1 MMQRALEALAH
12 PGRRKILQL
21 VMDRELQ
28 AGELAELT
36 GMAQPAASQHLRVLR
51 EAGLVDVRPVGSRRL
66 YRVNF
71 AQVQAVR
78 AQLDEFWG
86 NRLAAL
92 RRATE
97 RKR

>member
-12 PGRRKILQL
+12 PGRRRILQL
-21 VMDRELQ
+21 VIDREMQ

-71 AQVQAVR
+71 ARVQAVR
-78 AQLDEFWG
+78 SQLDEFWG
-86 NRLAAL
+86 TRLDAL
-92 RRATE
+92 RKATQG
-97 RKR
+97 KR

>member
-1 MMQRALEALAH
+1 MMQRALEAIAH
-12 PGRRKILQL
+12 PGRRKILRL

-51 EAGLVDVRPVGSRRL
+51 EAGLVEVRPVGSRRL

-71 AQVQAVR
+71 ARVQAVR
-78 AQLDEFWG
+78 SQLDDFWG
-86 NRLAAL
+86 NRLDAL

-97 RKR
+97 RKG

>member
-12 PGRRKILQL
+12 PGRRRILQL
-21 VMDRELQ
+21 VIDREMQ

-71 AQVQAVR
+71 ARVQAVR
-78 AQLDEFWG
+78 TQLDEFWG
-86 NRLAAL
+86 TRLDAL
-92 RRATE
+92 RKATQG
-97 RKR
+97 KR

>member
-1 MMQRALEALAH
+1 MMQAALEAIAH
-12 PGRRKILQL
+12 PGRRKMLQL

-51 EAGLVDVRPVGSRRL
+51 EAGLVDVRVDGSRRL

-71 AQVQAVR
+71 ARVQAVR
-78 AQLDEFWG
+78 SQLDQFWG
-86 NRLAAL
+86 RHLEAL
-92 RRATE
+92 RKATKTE
-97 RKR
+97 R